1 MPRNPLKCSDYG
13 VYVKLTGE
21 ALKREKLRN
30 PKSDGFEIAMYIQ
43 CKTDKVANKCVDDFI
58 RSGRLAG
65 GKEYMVRRL
74 SA

>member
-1 MPRNPLKCSDYG
+1 MPKNPLKCSDYG

-21 ALKREKLRN
+21 ALRREKLRN

-58 RSGRLAG
+58 KMGRLAG
-65 GKEYMVRRL
+65 GKEYQVRRL